1 MRITYEHRFAAP
13 LDKVVAMMADAGFA
27 EVRANASG
35 AKECDVLVDSDD
47 DGSFTLV
54 IRRTVPAQD
63 IPSEFRSLVGS
74 SISVRYTEVWSPP
87 DPEVDSHDRE
97 GTFAL
102 EIPGTPGHA
111 RGAVVLHPDGDGTA
125 FGLAGD
131 VQASVPLLG
140 AVIERAVAA
149 AILKALPAELSAA
162 DTWLAST

>member
-13 LDKVVAMMADAGFA
+13 LAKVVAMMSDAEFAD
-27 EVRANASG
+27 VRARASG
-35 AKECDVLVDSDD
+35 AKECDVLVDRDD
-47 DGSFTLV
+47 DNSFTLV

-63 IPSEFRSLVGS
+63 IPAEFRSLVGS
-74 SISVRYTEVWSPP
+74 SISVRYTEAWSAP
-87 DPEVDSHDRE
+87 DPDATDNRE

-111 RGAVVLHPDGDGTA
+111 RGAVVLRPDGDGTA

-140 AVIERAVAA
+140 SVIERAVGA
-149 AILKALPAELSAA
+149 AILKALPAELAAA
-162 DTWLAST
+162 DAWLAST